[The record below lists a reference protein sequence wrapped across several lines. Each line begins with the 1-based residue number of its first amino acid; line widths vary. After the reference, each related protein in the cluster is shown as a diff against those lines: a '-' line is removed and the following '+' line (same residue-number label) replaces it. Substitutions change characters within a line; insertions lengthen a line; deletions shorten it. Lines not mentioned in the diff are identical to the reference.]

1 MSKGNRAAWGGGAAA
16 PAERGEDRRMAL
28 SSPVALPF
36 GFACAA
42 IGGGRLHSVEWEPS
56 LAELRAVVSRKFPE
70 ARTGDAE
77 GTLPAEILGA
87 YARGAAVHPELILSL
102 PFDWERLGAFSRIA
116 LRELASVPYGARLTY
131 GELAGRCG
139 NPRAARAVG
148 SALSRNPW
156 PVLVPCHRVV
166 GAGGD
171 LVGFGKGRGAKE
183 ALLVFERRNLE
194 RGGDA

>member
-1 MSKGNRAAWGGGAAA
+1 MSKGNRAA
-16 PAERGEDRRMAL
+16 PGEPGETRRVAL

-42 IGGGRLHSVEWEPS
+42 VGEGRLHSVEWEPS
-56 LAELRAVVSRKFPE
+56 LAELRAVVSQKFPE
-70 ARTGDAE
+70 ARTGGAE
-77 GTLPAEILGA
+77 GTLAAEILRA
-87 YARGAAVHPELILSL
+87 YARGAAVRPEDIVSL

-116 LRELASVPYGARLTY
+116 LRELARVPYGARLTY
-131 GELAGRCG
+131 GELAARCG

-171 LVGFGKGRGAKE
+171 LVGFGKGKGAKE
-183 ALLVFERRNLE
+183 ALLNFERRNLD
-194 RGGDA
+194 RRGDA

>member
-1 MSKGNRAAWGGGAAA
+1 MSKANRAARGGRAAA
-16 PAERGEDRRMAL
+16 PAECGETPRVAL

-42 IGGGRLHSVEWEPS
+42 IGGGRLQSVEWEPS
-56 LAELRAVVSRKFPE
+56 LEELRATVSRKFPE

-77 GTLPAEILGA
+77 GTPPAEILRA
-87 YARGAAVHPELILSL
+87 YARGAAVRPEDVLSL
-102 PFDWERLGAFSRIA
+102 PFEWERLGAFSRIA
-116 LRELASVPYGARLTY
+116 LRELAKVPYGARLSY
-131 GELAGRCG
+131 GELAARCG

-156 PVLVPCHRVV
+156 PVIVPCHRVV

-171 LVGFGKGRGAKE
+171 LVGFGKGREAKE
-183 ALLVFERRNLE
+183 ALLVFERLNLE
-194 RGGDA
+194 GGGDA